1 MMNKP
6 KLRVMVFAWTTAFML
21 SLIPIGVS
29 GQTSLGN
36 RQGGE
41 RFEGCCDE
49 CDKSTCTSCSD
60 IAHKD
65 CGGEGLKA
73 NCALFDDDLICK
85 PASRSAP
92 SGFSGNKKSK
102 SR

>member
-21 SLIPIGVS
+21 SLIPISAS

-36 RQGGE
+36 RQGGV

-49 CDKSTCTSCSD
+49 CDKSTCTSCYD
-60 IAHKD
+60 VAHKD
-65 CGGEGLKA
+65 CGGQGLKA
-73 NCALFDDDLICK
+73 NCVLFDDELTCK
-85 PASRSAP
+85 PASRS
-92 SGFSGNKKSK
+92 GGLSGNKKSK
-102 SR
+102 SH